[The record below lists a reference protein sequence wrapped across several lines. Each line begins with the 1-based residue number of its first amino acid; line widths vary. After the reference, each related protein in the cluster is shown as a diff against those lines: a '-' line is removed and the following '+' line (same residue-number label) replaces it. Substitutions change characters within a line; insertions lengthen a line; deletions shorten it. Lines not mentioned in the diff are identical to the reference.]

1 MAAMVDEVNF
11 ISQKYPDLRKSE
23 MKVADYVL
31 KKAEDVIHFSVS
43 QLAEQARVSDP
54 TVIRFCRALGFKGF
68 QDFKIHLA
76 RNVIP
81 PVRTIHE
88 SMNEREEAPELVRKV
103 FAANQ
108 EAIQSTLGT
117 LDFAVV
123 QNAIEDLRRAEKIIF
138 HGLAGSAAVAMD
150 AHHKFFRIGI
160 PCEWYSDPHMAIM
173 AAAMMKPGQVFVAIS
188 HSGSTHD
195 VIESVQAAKGAG
207 ATTIGIVSYGKSPL
221 SKVVKH
227 TLLVG
232 SSETGFRF
240 EPMASR
246 IAQLCVID
254 VLSVGVSL
262 LRSDEVLSN
271 LTKSRDAIANKRY

>member
-1 MAAMVDEVNF
+1 MVHQVNF
-11 ISQKYPDLRKSE
+11 ISDKYGELRKSE
-23 MKVADYVL
+23 TKVADYVL
-31 KKAEDVIHFSVS
+31 QNAEEVIHFSVS
-43 QLAEQARVSDP
+43 QLAEQSKVSDP

-76 RNVIP
+76 QNIIP
-81 PVRTIHE
+81 AVRTIHE
-88 SMNEREEAPELVRKV
+88 SMNEKEEVPELVRKV
-103 FAANQ
+103 FDANQ
-108 EAIQSTLGT
+108 EAIHSTYAT
-117 LDFAVV
+117 LDFSVV
-123 QNAIEDLRRAEKIIF
+123 QKAIDELCTAEKIIF

-173 AAAMMKPGQVFVAIS
+173 AAAMMRPGQVFVAIS

-195 VIESVQAAKGAG
+195 VIASVQAAKNAG
-207 ATTIGIVSYGKSPL
+207 AATVGIVSYAKSPL

-232 SSETGFRF
+232 SSETGYRF

-262 LRSDEVLSN
+262 LRSEEVISN
-271 LTKSRDAIANKRY
+271 LNKSRNAIANKRY

>member
-1 MAAMVDEVNF
+1 MVHQVNF
-11 ISQKYPDLRKSE
+11 ISDKYGELRKSE
-23 MKVADYVL
+23 TKVADYVL
-31 KKAEDVIHFSVS
+31 QKAEEVIHFSVS
-43 QLAEQARVSDP
+43 QLAEQSKVSDP

-76 RNVIP
+76 QNVIP
-81 PVRTIHE
+81 AVRTIHE
-88 SMNEREEAPELVRKV
+88 SMNEKEEVPELVRKV
-103 FAANQ
+103 FDANQ
-108 EAIQSTLGT
+108 EAIRSTFGT
-117 LDFAVV
+117 LDFSVV
-123 QNAIEDLRRAEKIIF
+123 QKAIDELCTAEKIIF

-173 AAAMMKPGQVFVAIS
+173 AAAMMRPGQVFVAIS

-195 VIESVQAAKGAG
+195 VIASVQAAKNAG
-207 ATTIGIVSYGKSPL
+207 AATIGIVSYAKSPL

-232 SSETGFRF
+232 SSETGYRF

-246 IAQLCVID
+246 IAQLCVIN

-262 LRSDEVLSN
+262 LRSEEVISN
-271 LTKSRDAIANKRY
+271 LNKSRNAIANKRY

>member
-1 MAAMVDEVNF
+1 MVHQVNF
-11 ISQKYPDLRKSE
+11 ITEKYADLRKSE
-23 MKVADYVL
+23 VKVAEYVL
-31 KKAEDVIHFSVS
+31 QKADEVIHFSVS
-43 QLAEQARVSDP
+43 QLAEQAKVSDP

-76 RNVIP
+76 QSIIP

-88 SMNEREEAPELVRKV
+88 SMNEQEEAPELVRKV

-108 EAIQSTLGT
+108 DAIQSTLST
-117 LDFAVV
+117 LDFATV
-123 QNAIEDLRRAEKIIF
+123 QKAIEDLSRAEKIIF

-160 PCEWYSDPHMAIM
+160 PCEWYSDTHMAIM
-173 AAAMMKPGQVFVAIS
+173 AGAMMRPGQVFVAIS

-195 VIESVQAAKGAG
+195 VIESVQAAKNAG
-207 ATTIGIVSYGKSPL
+207 ATTIGIVSYAKSPL
-221 SKVVKH
+221 SKVVTH

-262 LRSDEVLSN
+262 LRSDQVISN
-271 LTKSRDAIANKRY
+271 LNKSRAAIANKRY

>member
-1 MAAMVDEVNF
+1 MMNQVNF
-11 ISQKYPDLRKSE
+11 ISEKYHGLRKSE

-31 KKAEDVIHFSVS
+31 DKAEDVIHFSVS
-43 QLAEQARVSDP
+43 QLAEQACVSDP
-54 TVIRFCRALGFKGF
+54 TVIRFCRAMGFKGF

-76 RNVIP
+76 QSVIP

-88 SMNEREEAPELVRKV
+88 SMNEKEDAPELVRKV
-103 FAANQ
+103 FATSR
-108 EAIQSTLGT
+108 EAIQRTLGT
-117 LDFAVV
+117 LDFKVV
-123 QNAIEDLRRAEKIIF
+123 QEAIEALCHAEKIIF
-138 HGLAGSAAVAMD
+138 HGLGGSATVAMD

-160 PCEWYSDPHMAIM
+160 PCEWYSDSHMALM
-173 AAAMMKPGQVFVAIS
+173 ATAMMKQSHVFVAIS
-188 HSGSTHD
+188 HSGSTLD
-195 VIESVQAAKGAG
+195 VIESVQSAKGVG
-207 ATTIGIVSYGKSPL
+207 ATTIGITSYEKSPL

-271 LTKSRDAIANKRY
+271 LVKSRNAIASKRV

>member
-1 MAAMVDEVNF
+1 MVHEVSF
-11 ISQKYPDLRKSE
+11 ISDKYGDLRKSE
-23 MKVADYVL
+23 IKVADYVL
-31 KKAEDVIHFSVS
+31 RKAEEVIHFSVS
-43 QLAEQARVSDP
+43 QLADEAKVSDP

-76 RNVIP
+76 QSIIP
-81 PVRTIHE
+81 AVHTIHE
-88 SMNEREEAPELVRKV
+88 SVDKTEEGPELVRKV
-103 FAANQ
+103 FEANQ
-108 EAIQSTLGT
+108 EAIRSTFGT
-117 LDFAVV
+117 LNFATV
-123 QNAIEDLRRAEKIIF
+123 QTVIDELCKAEKIIF

-173 AAAMMKPGQVFVAIS
+173 AAAMMKPGQVFVAVS
-188 HSGSTHD
+188 HSGATHD
-195 VIESVQAAKGAG
+195 IIASVQAAKTAG
-207 ATTIGIVSYGKSPL
+207 ASTVGIVSYAKSPL
-221 SKVVKH
+221 SKVAKH

-246 IAQLCVID
+246 IAQLCVLD

-262 LRSDEVLSN
+262 LRSEEVISN
-271 LTKSRDAIANKRY
+271 LTKSRNAIANKRY

>member
-1 MAAMVDEVNF
+1 MTYQVNF
-11 ISQKYPDLRKSE
+11 ISGKYGSLRKSE
-23 MKVADYVL
+23 RKVADYVL
-31 KKAEDVIHFSVS
+31 SEAEEVIHYSVS

-76 RNVIP
+76 QNVIP
-81 PVRTIHE
+81 AVRSIHE
-88 SMNEREEAPELVRKV
+88 SMNEKEEVPELVRKV

-108 EAIQSTLGT
+108 EAISSTFGT
-117 LDFAVV
+117 LEFAAV
-123 QNAIEDLRRAEKIIF
+123 QNSIDALCRAEKIIF

-160 PCEWYSDPHMAIM
+160 PCEWYSDPHLAIM

-188 HSGSTHD
+188 HSGATHD
-195 VIESVQAAKGAG
+195 VIESVQAANNAG
-207 ATTIGIVSYGKSPL
+207 ATTIGIVSYAKSQL
-221 SKVVKH
+221 SKVVRH

-246 IAQLCVID
+246 IAQLSVID

-262 LRSDEVLSN
+262 QRSEEVISN
-271 LTKSRDAIANKRY
+271 LTKSRNALANKRY

>member
-1 MAAMVDEVNF
+1 MVHQVNF
-11 ISQKYPDLRKSE
+11 ITERYADLRKSE
-23 MKVADYVL
+23 VKVAEYVL
-31 KKAEDVIHFSVS
+31 QKAEEVIHYSVS
-43 QLAEQARVSDP
+43 QLAEQAKVSDP

-76 RNVIP
+76 QSVIP

-88 SMNEREEAPELVRKV
+88 SMNEQEEAPELVRKV
-103 FAANQ
+103 FAANL
-108 EAIQSTLGT
+108 EAIQSTLST
-117 LDFAVV
+117 LEFAVV
-123 QNAIEDLRRAEKIIF
+123 QKAVEALSGAGKIIF

-160 PCEWYSDPHMAIM
+160 PCEWYSDTHMAIM
-173 AAAMMKPGQVFVAIS
+173 AGAMMKPGQVFVAIS

-195 VIESVQAAKGAG
+195 VIESVQAAKNTG
-207 ATTIGIVSYGKSPL
+207 ATTIGIVSYAKSPL
-221 SKVVKH
+221 SKVVTH

-232 SSETGFRF
+232 SAETGFRF

-262 LRSDEVLSN
+262 LRSDQVISN
-271 LTKSRDAIANKRY
+271 LNKSRAVIANKRY

>member
-1 MAAMVDEVNF
+1 MIHEVKF
-11 ISQKYPDLRKSE
+11 VTEKYGDLRKSE

-31 KKAEDVIHFSVS
+31 QRAEEVIHFSVS

-68 QDFKIHLA
+68 QDFKIRLA
-76 RNVIP
+76 QNVIP
-81 PVRTIHE
+81 PVHTIHE
-88 SMNEREEAPELVRKV
+88 SMNEKEEAPGLVRKV
-103 FAANQ
+103 FAAHQ
-108 EAIQSTLGT
+108 EAIERTLGT
-117 LDFAVV
+117 LDFTVV
-123 QNAIEDLRRAEKIIF
+123 QQAIEELNRAEKIIF

-173 AAAMMKPGQVFVAIS
+173 AAAMMKPGQVFMAVS
-188 HSGSTHD
+188 HTGATHD
-195 VIESVQAAKGAG
+195 IMESVQMANNTG
-207 ATTIGIVSYGKSPL
+207 ATTIGIVSYAKSQL
-221 SKVVKH
+221 SKTAKY

-240 EPMASR
+240 EPRASR

-271 LTKSRDAIANKRY
+271 MTKCRKAIANKRY

>member
-1 MAAMVDEVNF
+1 MVHQVNF
-11 ISQKYPDLRKSE
+11 ITEKYADLRKSE
-23 MKVADYVL
+23 VKVAESVL
-31 KKAEDVIHFSVS
+31 QKADEVIHFSVS
-43 QLAEQARVSDP
+43 QLAEQAKVSDP

-76 RNVIP
+76 QSIIP

-88 SMNEREEAPELVRKV
+88 SMNEQEEAPELVRKV

-108 EAIQSTLGT
+108 DAIQSTLST
-117 LDFAVV
+117 LDFATV
-123 QNAIEDLRRAEKIIF
+123 QKAIEDLSHADKIIF

-160 PCEWYSDPHMAIM
+160 PCEWYSDTHMAIM
-173 AAAMMKPGQVFVAIS
+173 AGAMMKPGQVFVAIS

-195 VIESVQAAKGAG
+195 VIESVQAAKNAG
-207 ATTIGIVSYGKSPL
+207 ATTIGIVSYAKSPL
-221 SKVVKH
+221 SKVVTH

-262 LRSDEVLSN
+262 LRSDQVISN
-271 LTKSRDAIANKRY
+271 LNKSRAAIANKRY

>member
-1 MAAMVDEVNF
+1 MVHQVNF
-11 ISQKYPDLRKSE
+11 ISDKYGELRKSE
-23 MKVADYVL
+23 TKVADYVL
-31 KKAEDVIHFSVS
+31 QKAEEVIHFSVS
-43 QLAEQARVSDP
+43 QLAEQSKVSDP

-76 RNVIP
+76 QNVIP
-81 PVRTIHE
+81 AVRTIHE
-88 SMNEREEAPELVRKV
+88 SMNEKEEVPELVRKV
-103 FAANQ
+103 FDANQ
-108 EAIQSTLGT
+108 EAIRSTFGT
-117 LDFAVV
+117 LDFSVV
-123 QNAIEDLRRAEKIIF
+123 QKAIDELCTAEKIIF

-195 VIESVQAAKGAG
+195 VIASVQAAKNAG
-207 ATTIGIVSYGKSPL
+207 AATIAIVSYAKSPL

-232 SSETGFRF
+232 SSETGYRF

-262 LRSDEVLSN
+262 LRSEEVISN
-271 LTKSRDAIANKRY
+271 LNKSRNAIANKRY

>member
-1 MAAMVDEVNF
+1 MVHQVNF
-11 ISQKYPDLRKSE
+11 ISDKYGELRKSE
-23 MKVADYVL
+23 TKVADYVL
-31 KKAEDVIHFSVS
+31 QKAEEVIHFSVS
-43 QLAEQARVSDP
+43 QLAEQSKVSDP

-76 RNVIP
+76 QNVIP
-81 PVRTIHE
+81 AVRTIHE
-88 SMNEREEAPELVRKV
+88 SMNEKEEVPELVRKV
-103 FAANQ
+103 FDANQ
-108 EAIQSTLGT
+108 EAIRSTFGT
-117 LDFAVV
+117 LDFSVV
-123 QNAIEDLRRAEKIIF
+123 QKAIDELCTAEKIIF

-160 PCEWYSDPHMAIM
+160 PCEWYNDPHLAIM

-195 VIESVQAAKGAG
+195 VIASVQAAKNAG
-207 ATTIGIVSYGKSPL
+207 AATIGIVSYAKSPL

-232 SSETGFRF
+232 SSETGYRF

-262 LRSDEVLSN
+262 LRSEEVISN
-271 LTKSRDAIANKRY
+271 LNKSRNAIANKRY

>member
-1 MAAMVDEVNF
+1 MENEVNF
-11 ISQKYPDLRKSE
+11 IFEKYPGLRKSE

-31 KKAEDVIHFSVS
+31 QKAEDVIHFSVS

-88 SMNEREEAPELVRKV
+88 SMNEEEDAPELVRKV

-123 QNAIEDLRRAEKIIF
+123 GKTIEDLRRASKIIF
-138 HGLAGSAAVAMD
+138 HGLGGSAAVAMD

-160 PCEWYSDPHMAIM
+160 PCEWYGDPHMAAM

-195 VIESVQAAKGAG
+195 VMESVRSAKGVG
-207 ATTIGIVSYGKSPL
+207 ATTVGIVSYEKSPL
-221 SKVVKH
+221 SRLVEH

-271 LTKSRDAIANKRY
+271 LIKSRKAIASKRF

>member
-1 MAAMVDEVNF
+1 MMNQVNF
-11 ISQKYPDLRKSE
+11 ISEKYHGFRKSE
-23 MKVADYVL
+23 RKVAEYVL
-31 KKAEDVIHFSVS
+31 EKAEDVIHFSVS

-54 TVIRFCRALGFKGF
+54 PVIRFCRAMGFKGF

-88 SMNEREEAPELVRKV
+88 SMNEKEDAPELVRKV

-108 EAIQSTLGT
+108 DAIRSTLGT
-117 LDFAVV
+117 LDFKAV
-123 QNAIEDLRRAEKIIF
+123 QNAIGDLCHAEKILF
-138 HGLAGSAAVAMD
+138 HGLGGSAAVAMD

-160 PCEWYSDPHMAIM
+160 PCEWYSDPHMASM

-195 VIESVQAAKGAG
+195 VIESVQSAKGAG
-207 ATTIGIVSYGKSPL
+207 ATTVGIVSYEKSPL

-271 LTKSRDAIANKRY
+271 LAKSRNAIANKRL